1 MDNQTITTLLL
12 VAFAAFCSPILA
24 DWLRQLRV
32 PGVVLE
38 LLLGMLIGP
47 QVLGLV
53 QQDHVVEGLAEL
65 GLTFLIFLAGYEI
78 ELEEIRGRPLNLALA
93 GWALSL
99 VLAFGFAFVLVS
111 RGTALSTLY
120 IGLCLTTKALGT
132 LLPIVRDA
140 GLLQTRLGTYLMGI
154 GTIGEFGPILA
165 IAMLLTS
172 DEPVQTI
179 VFLCVFVLV
188 AASAALMLRARPPG
202 WLDLLRRHLNSSAQ
216 LPVRVSVLLVIV
228 LVWVASQLGL
238 DALLG
243 AFAAGMI
250 VRLSTTGAER
260 EPVRGKLE
268 AIGYGFLIPIFF
280 VVSGT
285 RFDLRALMA
294 DPTGIIRVPMF
305 LLAFFL
311 ARGVPVALLY
321 RKDLPRAS
329 RSALALLAS
338 TQLPLVVVITSIGLD
353 TGRILPANAA
363 ALVGAAMLS
372 VLLYPSIGLALMR
385 RAGEAAGEAEVISVT
400 REHA

>member
-1 MDNQTITTLLL
+1 MDNHTITTLLL

-24 DWLRQLRV
+24 DRLKQLRV

-53 QQDHVVEGLAEL
+53 QPDHVVEGLAEL

-120 IGLCLTTKALGT
+120 IGLCLTTTALGT

-140 GLLQTRLGTYLMGI
+140 GLLETRMGTYLMGI

-385 RAGEAAGEAEVISVT
+385 RAGEASGEAEVISVT